1 MTFFYG
7 WALGLRVRIAP
18 SIYAEARYE
27 NITGGM
33 VKYVDNET
41 VEIADDNSITFG
53 LKESRTNRAVYQVG
67 VAFGF

>member
-1 MTFFYG
+1 
-7 WALGLRVRIAP
+7 LRVRLAP

-27 NITGGM
+27 NVIGGE

-41 VEIADDNSITFG
+41 VEIASDNSITFN
-53 LKESRTNRAVYQVG
+53 LKESNTNRSVYQLG